1 MSKLMIVHLE
11 KRHGLR
17 QYDRVHV
24 DNPTKWICEF
34 CKPEPK
40 EFGRSDNFRDHLR
53 RHMAKSAGSRTSP
66 AEGAGLLLAKM
77 ESEMKTKK
85 RRVPKGDS
93 PTTPMQHKSVKNES
107 VSSPLSLSLR

>member
-1 MSKLMIVHLE
+1 M
-11 KRHGLR
+11 
-17 QYDRVHV
+17 

-53 RHMAKSAGSRTSP
+53 RHIGKSAGSRTSP
-66 AEGAGLLLAKM
+66 AEGAALLLAKM

-85 RRVPKGDS
+85 RRVPKDDA
-93 PTTPMQHKSVKNES
+93 PNTPMQHKSVKHEPAG
-107 VSSPLSLSLR
+107 SPLYMCLR